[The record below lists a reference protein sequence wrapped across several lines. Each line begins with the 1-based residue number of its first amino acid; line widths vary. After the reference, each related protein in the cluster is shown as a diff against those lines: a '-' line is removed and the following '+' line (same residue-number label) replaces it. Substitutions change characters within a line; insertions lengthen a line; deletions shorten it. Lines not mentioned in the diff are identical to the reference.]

1 MCQFNCN
8 PWQTPNINPIPFAKI
23 LFFEKKKIHD
33 NKTTIGIYMV
43 TVGLHPRRIASM
55 KLKTFL

>member
-23 LFFEKKKIHD
+23 LFFEKKK
-33 NKTTIGIYMV
+33 KFMTIKLQMA
-43 TVGLHPRRIASM
+43 LMASIM
-55 KLKTFL
+55 E